1 MGVSMK
7 KLTASIILV
16 IMIITIALLAGCS
29 GGAQT
34 AEVDLDFDNLGS
46 KPNAEAA
53 AKATPINK
61 SELTFSEEET
71 SDPAVLSSIIKLI
84 LIANQN
90 NVDCDFYAAAAYGTG
105 EAKFKVGKDNIVGS
119 MDTRECRI
127 YDNGEYFFDS
137 YGMVVGGYSIK
148 QDGSKGTVSNAL
160 VSALSAV
167 LNYTERVY
175 SPDCETFYT
184 SKKGKADEK
193 TLTRFPS
200 LDAVAYPKPKSEK
213 SALSKY
219 IDENYYRNDFREF
232 TSDNWDES
240 IPPITSGKLTYDEEN
255 GIYYLE
261 CETNIEDESVLELS
275 IKSMKK
281 SSGTDIFK
289 YAKKRLTIEIWECG
303 LIKNYI
309 NENVWEAT
317 LLPTTLKLKG
327 SSDNYYE
334 QRFTYNK
341 DDLEIMIVPES
352 VKQDMMK

>member
-1 MGVSMK
+1 MGISMK

-46 KPNAEAA
+46 KPNAEAV

-105 EAKFKVGKDNIVGS
+105 EAKFKIGKDNIVGS
-119 MDTRECRI
+119 MDTREWRI

>member
-1 MGVSMK
+1 MK
-7 KLTASIILV
+7 KLTASVILV
-16 IMIITIALLAGCS
+16 IMIVTIALLAGCS

-34 AEVDLDFDNLGS
+34 AEVDLTFDNLGS

-53 AKATPINK
+53 AKATPIDK
-61 SELTFSEEET
+61 STLKFSDEDT
-71 SDPAVLSSIIKLI
+71 TDPEVLASIIKVI

-119 MDTRECRI
+119 MDTREWRV

-137 YGMVVGGYSIK
+137 YGLVVGGHSIK
-148 QDGSKGTVSNAL
+148 EDGSIGKVSDAL

-175 SPDCETFYT
+175 SPDCKTFYT
-184 SKKGKADEK
+184 SKNGKSDDK
-193 TLTRFPS
+193 TLTRYPS
-200 LDAVAYPKPKSEK
+200 LDAVEYSKPKSKK
-213 SALSKY
+213 SSVDNY
-219 IDENYYRNDFREF
+219 IQENYYRNDFREF

-240 IPPITSGKLTYDEEN
+240 IPPITSGLLRYDEEN

-261 CETNIEDESVLELS
+261 CETNCEDESVLELS
-275 IKSMKK
+275 IESMKK

-289 YAKKRLTIEIWECG
+289 YAKKRLKIEIWECG

-327 SSDNYYE
+327 SSDNFYE

-341 DDLEIMIVPES
+341 EDLKVMVVPES
-352 VKQDMMK
+352 IKQNMMK